1 MKGKYLKNLILGLIA
16 LLLFPL
22 VLKSEVVT
30 INDST
35 KIFNVGEYVEILE
48 DKTGRKSFEDII
60 HSKEFN
66 SSKQKIPNLGV
77 SPSTFWIKLKVKN
90 NIGSKILLE
99 IDHPILDEVS
109 LYYFSSQG
117 ELVSRIISEYKPFDL
132 RKYKSPSYIFE
143 VEILKNA
150 TATIFIKIQSNE
162 QIIVPISLGA
172 PEVVQESITNKEFII
187 GIYVGIMGVMILYN
201 LFIYI
206 ITQDV
211 NYFNYVI
218 YVFLIAGTQL
228 TLKGY
233 SFKYLWPN
241 LYYFNSHALTIWSS
255 LVGLAAIYFIQT
267 LLNTKKNTP
276 LFDIIL
282 RIFICI
288 FIVSTIL
295 SITGKIRLA
304 FIVMQLNT
312 LFASLGALTVIIKL
326 AIMKVRQAKFLLLAW
341 SVLLIGSCIYILRDY
356 EILPY
361 NSFTNYSILAASSIE
376 TILLSFA
383 LADRINIL
391 KRENERKQSEII
403 THLQS
408 KEKYLLAWKE
418 ASINAEKLKKESMA
432 AQFETLKNQVNPH
445 FLFNSLNFLTE
456 LLYQDQDQAAEFIKE
471 LSMVYRYVLE
481 NKEKEVVC
489 LDSEVEILNSFT
501 YLLKIR
507 FHNNIIIDNKLP
519 KKSEILIAPLTLQ
532 LLVENAIKHNIASSE
547 NPLVINLFVEKKF
560 VIVTNKIQRKNSFF
574 VSSFEIGLKN
584 IQKRYEFLT
593 NVTVEVIDSGNDFI
607 VKVPVLLNVKD
618 SNFI

>member
-1 MKGKYLKNLILGLIA
+1 
-16 LLLFPL
+16 
-22 VLKSEVVT
+22 
-30 INDST
+30 
-35 KIFNVGEYVEILE
+35 
-48 DKTGRKSFEDII
+48 
-60 HSKEFN
+60 
-66 SSKQKIPNLGV
+66 
-77 SPSTFWIKLKVKN
+77 
-90 NIGSKILLE
+90 
-99 IDHPILDEVS
+99 
-109 LYYFSSQG
+109 
-117 ELVSRIISEYKPFDL
+117 
-132 RKYKSPSYIFE
+132 
-143 VEILKNA
+143 
-150 TATIFIKIQSNE
+150 
-162 QIIVPISLGA
+162 
-172 PEVVQESITNKEFII
+172 
-187 GIYVGIMGVMILYN
+187 MILYN

-593 NVTVEVIDSGNDFI
+593 NVKVEVIDSGNDFI